1 MRLTLHVTPGSSH
14 PIVGGSH
21 DGALVVK
28 VRERAVE
35 GRATE
40 AALVAL
46 AEALG
51 VRRRVVTLVSGAT
64 SRRKVVDVEGDP
76 MKLDAAVRQLMHEG

>member
-1 MRLTLHVTPGSSH
+1 MRVDIWVRPRAGRTA
-14 PIVGGSH
+14 VGGSH
-21 DGALVVK
+21 DGALVVR
-28 VRERAVE
+28 VRPPAVD

-51 VRRRVVTLVSGAT
+51 RRRTELRLVTGAT
-64 SRRKVVDVEGDP
+64 TRRKVVEVVGGDALGDVVTRLLG
-76 MKLDAAVRQLMHEG
+76 